1 MQYTLERILL
11 DFSSDVFLI
20 VFMSIEMSMVLYNG
34 EKHVALPLVVVT

>member
-20 VFMSIEMSMVLYNG
+20 VFMSVEMSMVLYNG
-34 EKHVALPLVVVT
+34 KKHVALPLVS